1 MINLAILSSTIL
13 LEDGTFHRAE
23 ITLTQA
29 KTLIN
34 AFDTTNYTQHYSCAL
49 LGVEP
54 AKERVTCESYDVAIV
69 VKPNTRLQYGR
80 EYTVEEIEDIGYKI
94 VVIWKQSVMT
104 YKSFTETYIAES
116 E

>member
-1 MINLAILSSTIL
+1 MINLAILSSPIL

-23 ITLTQA
+23 ITLDQA

-34 AFDTTNYTQHYSCAL
+34 AFDTTNYTQHSSCLL